1 MKDDILYSPETS
13 ALLLAMTALQ
23 CVHGAEPRAALD
35 RAYAIWRDHERPSWE
50 FSELAALVTELAGR

>member
-1 MKDDILYSPETS
+1 VKDDILYSPETS

-35 RAYAIWRDHERPSWE
+35 RAYEIWRDHDRRSYE
-50 FSELAALVTELAGR
+50 FSELVALVEELSSR